1 MNANDYSVKTIPLK
15 ERPRER
21 FLELGSEAV
30 SSSELIAIILGNG
43 TKGKSVVHLSQ
54 ELISK
59 FETLNGLAEA
69 TIAEICEVK
78 GMGKAK
84 AMQIKA
90 ALTLAM
96 RLSQTSLSAKY
107 KIDHPLRAYNL
118 LKDILEKE
126 KRELFVVILL
136 DTKSCLINHHIVSIG
151 TLSRSLVHPREV
163 FYPAIRH
170 KAASLLLAHN
180 HPSGDPTPS
189 KEDINI
195 TKTLIEVGEMMGMPV
210 KDHIIIGNN
219 KYISL
224 KEQNLGF

>member
-1 MNANDYSVKTIPLK
+1 MNINDYSVKTIPLK

-21 FLELGSEAV
+21 FLELGSEAI
-30 SSSELIAIILGNG
+30 SSAELIAIILGSG
-43 TKGKSVVHLSQ
+43 TKGKSVVLLGQ

-96 RLSQTSLSAKY
+96 RLSQVNMTPKY
-107 KIDHPLRAYNL
+107 KIDHPLKAYNL

-126 KRELFVVILL
+126 KRELFVAILL
-136 DTKSCLINHHIVSIG
+136 DTKACLINHHIVSIG

-170 KAASLLLAHN
+170 KAASLLIAHN

-189 KEDINI
+189 KEDISI
-195 TKTLIEVGEMMGMPV
+195 TKTLIEVGEVMGIPV
-210 KDHIIIGNN
+210 KDHIIIGDN

-224 KEQNLGF
+224 KEQNLAF